1 MKKKTYISITSA
13 SVELKICTSNI
24 SDIYRKK
31 KNQNSNIKKRR
42 KQIYIR
48 VRQLKKLQLQKI
60 I

>member
-42 KQIYIR
+42 KQIHIR
-48 VRQLKKLQLQKI
+48 VRQ
-60 I
+60 